1 MKYIQGVDRGQMVLF
16 PDNLDDYVS
25 EDNPVRV
32 VDAYVDSLDMKS
44 LGFSKAEPNET
55 GRPMYTPQ
63 DILKL
68 YIYGYMN
75 RLRSSRRLET
85 ESHRNVEL
93 MWLLKKLTPDHKTI
107 ARFRHDN
114 SAALKNV
121 FRDFVKLCMKLGL
134 YGKELVAIDGSKFRA
149 VNSKDNNFNEEKLKA
164 LISRID
170 ANLEKYLGELD
181 KNDAGD
187 PEVSSF
193 SATQI
198 KEIIAGLENRKSKY
212 QAMAGELKES
222 GETQKSSIDGDS
234 RRMMNNG
241 KPEVCYNVQAAVDGK
256 HCLIADFEITNE
268 ANDKK
273 QLFSMAV
280 KAKEILESDQLTVV
294 ADVGYDSATEINSCL
309 ENGITPHIAGLKEG
323 IQFCVQTSTGDLP
336 ETYANGR
343 CVYLPDR
350 NVAVCPMGTIL
361 YPAYYR
367 KNRRCAIFANYKAC
381 SGCSQKCTIE
391 KYKKFELIMK
401 PCEFS
406 KSYDIEGLQVK
417 QITYASDKEIIK
429 KRKAIV
435 EHPFGILKRILSADH
450 CLTKGFAN
458 VRGEFSLSFLALNMK
473 RAINILGAT
482 RLIHAICG
490 A

>member
-1 MKYIQGVDRGQMVLF
+1 MEYIQGMDRGQMVLF
-16 PDNLDDYVS
+16 PDSLDEYVL

-32 VDAYVDSLDMKS
+32 VDVYVDSLDMKA
-44 LGFSKAEPNET
+44 LGFTKAELHET
-55 GRPMYTPQ
+55 GRPMYAPQ
-63 DILKL
+63 DLLKL

-85 ESHRNVEL
+85 ESYRNVEL

-121 FRDFVKLCMKLGL
+121 FRNFVKLCMKLGL

-149 VNSKDNNFNEEKLKA
+149 VNSKNSNFNEEKLKA
-164 LISRID
+164 LIARID
-170 ANLEKYLGELD
+170 TNLEKYLCELD
-181 KNDAGD
+181 KNDISD
-187 PEVSSF
+187 PETSTP
-193 SATQI
+193 SASQI
-198 KEIIAGLENRKSKY
+198 KEIIAELENRKSRY
-212 QAMAGELKES
+212 QAMANELKES
-222 GETQKSSIDGDS
+222 GETQISTTDGDS

-241 KPEVCYNVQAAVDGK
+241 KPEVCYNVQTAVDGK
-256 HCLIADFEITNE
+256 NCLIADFDVTNE

-273 QLFSMAV
+273 QLSAMAK
-280 KAKEILESDQLTVV
+280 KAKEILEADRLTVV
-294 ADVGYDSATEINSCL
+294 ADVGYDSATEINTCL
-309 ENGITPHIAGLKEG
+309 ENDIIPHIAGLEDG
-323 IQFCVQTSTGDLP
+323 IQFCAQSSTGDLP

-343 CVYLPDR
+343 CVYLPGR

-367 KNRRCAIFANYKAC
+367 KSKRCAVFANYKAC
-381 SGCSQKCTIE
+381 SGCGKKCTIE

-401 PCEFS
+401 PSEFS
-406 KSYDIEGLQVK
+406 KTYDVEGLQVR
-417 QITYASDKEIIK
+417 QILYTSNKEIVK
-429 KRKAIV
+429 RRKAIV

-450 CLTKGFAN
+450 CLTKWFTG
-458 VRGEFSLSFLALNMK
+458 VSGEFSLAFLALNMK
-473 RAINILGAT
+473 RVINILGT
-482 RLIHAICG
+482 EKLIQAVCR